1 MYFTSSPKNCRQ
13 FDLATPFK
21 HAKKLMI
28 IKMPRVQM
36 TIDVSKIC
44 QVSNQSAIL
53 EALRPAEAIQ
63 LGTDAQTSH
72 VVTSL
77 WKDVWIL
84 AAGHASYKVHVPE
97 ELSWE
102 I

>member
-1 MYFTSSPKNCRQ
+1 MYITSSPKNCRQ

-28 IKMPRVQM
+28 AKMPRVQM

-72 VVTSL
+72 VVTSFSSL
-77 WKDVWIL
+77 H
-84 AAGHASYKVHVPE
+84 AAGHASYKIHVPE
-97 ELSWE
+97 ELSWA